1 MFKAGFKRT
10 NAYKNCVR
18 IGVSRDVIFKLFTLH
33 GLTFDLETRS
43 VLTRADTFA
52 ERFEYFNWLITLI
65 LHVTT
70 VTPPGLGFFFP
81 RFSKVNA
88 CEYSEYSVCTTTN
101 FYYSMSSETSDD
113 NAENV
118 TADDLY
124 ERSESGCGTKD
135 SRLNH

>member
-1 MFKAGFKRT
+1 M
-10 NAYKNCVR
+10 CP
-18 IGVSRDVIFKLFTLH
+18 
-33 GLTFDLETRS
+33 
-43 VLTRADTFA
+43 
-52 ERFEYFNWLITLI
+52 
-65 LHVTT
+65 T

-88 CEYSEYSVCTTTN
+88 CEYSVCTTTN

-113 NAENV
+113 NAEND

-124 ERSESGCGTKD
+124 ERSESGRGTKD